1 MWYMHRTEN
10 PANEVQLLES
20 PLKNIGMTITEH
32 EDEIIYKLKLDKGQL
47 VQMNVQ
53 KETYMDTTRYFICL
67 FINKRGKG
75 YQMLHQT
82 GHAGIEGLLWAK
94 EMLIDLI
101 EHIRK
106 IENKKHVIHIFW
118 DDARRRDVYIRGL
131 KDIGFKVGYYYRWKC
146 LLLTIPKVK

>member
-32 EDEIIYKLKLDKGQL
+32 EDEIIYKLKLDNGQL

-75 YQMLHQT
+75 YQMLYRDWET
-82 GHAGIEGLLWAK
+82 
-94 EMLIDLI
+94 D
-101 EHIRK
+101 RK
-106 IENKKHVIHIFW
+106 SV
-118 DDARRRDVYIRGL
+118 V
-131 KDIGFKVGYYYRWKC
+131 
-146 LLLTIPKVK
+146 

>member
-32 EDEIIYKLKLDKGQL
+32 EDEIIYKLKLDNGQL

-75 YQMLHQT
+75 Y
-82 GHAGIEGLLWAK
+82 
-94 EMLIDLI
+94 
-101 EHIRK
+101 
-106 IENKKHVIHIFW
+106 
-118 DDARRRDVYIRGL
+118 
-131 KDIGFKVGYYYRWKC
+131 
-146 LLLTIPKVK
+146 